1 MLVRCAFMQ
10 GAPLG
15 RDFGEFVA
23 AARVN
28 VLGLVPSIVKAWRSS
43 NCMARLDWSSVKC
56 FSSTGE
62 ASSPEDHHWLA
73 SRVKGY
79 RPVIE

>member
-1 MLVRCAFMQ
+1 
-10 GAPLG
+10 LG
-15 RDFGEFVA
+15 REFGKFVA

-28 VLGLVPSIVKAWRSS
+28 VLGLVPSIVKAWRLSG
-43 NCMARLDWSSVKC
+43 CMEGLHWPEMKV

-62 ASSPEDHHWLA
+62 ASSPEDMHWLM

-79 RPVIE
+79 RYARP